1 MEKLVIIILTL
12 AIMVFA
18 IPNQDAEQPSTP
30 VVEMP
35 QTALTE
41 QIEETPEKNTGN
53 ADVGEAEESA
63 KINGASIPTEIKP
76 TTKEQT
82 GVEEAPAR
90 TDKPMKSEPEETVKC
105 VDEGD
110 QSLAEYKPQIGLQL
124 NPFES
129 APPAVIIDQSVEDL
143 IGEGEERPG
152 EGKQF

>member
-1 MEKLVIIILTL
+1 MGKLVIIIFAL

-18 IPNQDAEQPSTP
+18 IPNQDVEQPPTP

-63 KINGASIPTEIKP
+63 KINGVSIPTEIKP
-76 TTKEQT
+76 ITKEQT
-82 GVEEAPAR
+82 AVEEAPAK
-90 TDKPMKSEPEETVKC
+90 TEGPKESEPEETVKC

-110 QSLAEYKPQIGLQL
+110 QSSAEYKPPIGSQS
-124 NPFES
+124 NPFENT
-129 APPAVIIDQSVEDL
+129 PPTVIIDQSVEDL
-143 IGEGEERPG
+143 IGEEEEHPG

>member
-1 MEKLVIIILTL
+1 MEKLVIIIFAL

-18 IPNQDAEQPSTP
+18 IPNQDVEQPSTP

-76 TTKEQT
+76 ITQEQAA
-82 GVEEAPAR
+82 VEKAPAR
-90 TDKPMKSEPEETVKC
+90 TDKPKESEPEETVEC
-105 VDEGD
+105 VSRGN
-110 QSLAEYKPQIGLQL
+110 QALAEYKPQPGGLP
-124 NPFES
+124 NPFEN
-129 APPAVIIDQSVEDL
+129 APPVEIVDHPVEDL
-143 IGEGEERPG
+143 VGEGEDRPG
-152 EGKQF
+152 EGKHF